1 MTASARAFAKVEEL
15 EALVH
20 RVNELHYPK
29 WIKGREVCA
38 HCRKT
43 TQKHVAWPCDTARIT
58 RPPEDWGGFFRGEQV
73 KLVSGNK
80 VWLVVAQK
88 GETVTLT
95 DAMEDG
101 KPTGR
106 MRHDVYAIRLRRV

>member
-1 MTASARAFAKVEEL
+1 MTASVRALAKVEEL
-15 EALVH
+15 EAVVD

-29 WIKGREVCA
+29 WVRGREVCA
-38 HCRKT
+38 HCRVTKLKN
-43 TQKHVAWPCDTARIT
+43 QAWPCATALIT
-58 RPPEDWGGFFRGEQV
+58 RPTEDWSGFFRGEQV
-73 KLVSGNK
+73 KLVKGNK

-101 KPTGR
+101 KPVGR
-106 MRHDVYAIRLRRV
+106 MRHGVYAIRLRRV